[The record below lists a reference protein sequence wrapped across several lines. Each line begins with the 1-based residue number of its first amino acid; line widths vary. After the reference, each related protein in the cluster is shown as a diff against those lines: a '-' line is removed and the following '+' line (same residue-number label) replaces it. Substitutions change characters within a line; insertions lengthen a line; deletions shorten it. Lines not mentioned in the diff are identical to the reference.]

1 MTQAQDPAG
10 LVWSRAMALYTHD
23 RTCQGLGIVVADIAP
38 GWARLEM
45 HVDDAMVNSH
55 GTAHGGYLFLLA
67 DAAFAYA
74 ANSHGPVA
82 VAQSAHTAFLR
93 PAVPGDLLVAE
104 AEERARIGLTG
115 IYDVTVRRP
124 ADETVI
130 AEFRGHSVVLPGRRP
145 AEPTEPTEPTATAD
159 RRRSPEESGEHTHG

>member
-1 MTQAQDPAG
+1 MTEQHNPTT
-10 LVWSRAMALYTHD
+10 LIWSRAMAQYARD
-23 RTCQGLGIVVADIAP
+23 RTAQSLGIVVADIAV

-45 HVDDAMVNSH
+45 RVDEEMVNSQ

-82 VAQSAHTAFLR
+82 VAQGAHVAFLR
-93 PAVPGDLLVAE
+93 PAGPGDVLIAE
-104 AEERARIGLTG
+104 AEERSRIGLYG
-115 IYDVTVRRP
+115 IYDATVRRP
-124 ADETVI
+124 SDETVI

-145 AEPTEPTEPTATAD
+145 PEVLPSVLEEPN
-159 RRRSPEESGEHTHG
+159 HG

>member
-1 MTQAQDPAG
+1 MTHAQEPEGQIWA
-10 LVWSRAMALYTHD
+10 RAMALYTRD
-23 RTCQGLGIVVADIAP
+23 RTCQSLGIVVADIAA

-45 HVDDAMVNSH
+45 RADDAMVNSH
-55 GTAHGGYLFLLA
+55 GTIHGGYLFLLA

-82 VAQSAHTAFLR
+82 VAQSAHAAFLR
-93 PAVPGDLLVAE
+93 PAGPGDLLVAE
-104 AEERARIGLTG
+104 AEERARVGLTG

-130 AEFRGHSVVLPGRRP
+130 AEFRGHSVVLPGRRAP
-145 AEPTEPTEPTATAD
+145 VHDQREP
-159 RRRSPEESGEHTHG
+159 HHG